1 MSKLDCPDDFL
12 KENRPFMAIKKRL
25 RTDGPFIHPT
35 DLSSEGPSKE
45 VSQKMWSGIRKDQM
59 EGNHMPRRMQVVGD
73 IQG

>member
-1 MSKLDCPDDFL
+1 MIFL
-12 KENRPFMAIKKRL
+12 KKIVHSWQLKKRL